1 MMKINERLKNVIL
14 NVFPDLQLEITPIMN
29 SSDIDEWDSMTHL
42 NLVMQVQEEFNITME
57 FNDVISIESI
67 GDLMEYLEKKGV
79 LNG

>member
-1 MMKINERLKNVIL
+1 
-14 NVFPDLQLEITPIMN
+14 MN

>member
-1 MMKINERLKNVIL
+1 MMKINERLKKVIL
-14 NVFPDLQLEITPIMN
+14 NVFPDLQLEITPSMS
-29 SSDIDEWDSMTHL
+29 SSDIDDWDSMTHL

-67 GDLMEYLEKKGV
+67 GDLMEYLQKKGV

>member
-14 NVFPDLQLEITPIMN
+14 NVFPDLQFEITPIMS